1 MSKKPFYAQFPASP
15 LGKVLV
21 EVDAESA
28 ASAETAVAE
37 FYSAYGFVIRSS
49 KTARKLV
56 GLYEFR
62 ISSRKI
68 VAGSRP
74 RLERRKIE

>member
-21 EVDAESA
+21 EVDAEST
-28 ASAETAVAE
+28 ASAETAVTE
-37 FYSAYGFVIRSS
+37 FYSAYGFVLRDSR
-49 KTARKLV
+49 TARKLV
-56 GLYEFR
+56 ELHAFK